1 MAARIAA
8 AERRR
13 YEELAVKVAEFG
25 YNTPPEV
32 LMEYQELRAKHGPI
46 ELLDQP
52 ATPEPEWRR
61 RLELDIDFLTVNM
74 AATFRRQTKLEQ
86 SVQLGRWLD
95 MIQIALLVLLLLAM
109 VGMAAQWVD
118 RFGWLW

>member
-1 MAARIAA
+1 MADKIAA
-8 AERRR
+8 AEHKR
-13 YEELAVKVAEFG
+13 YEILAEQVAIHG

-46 ELLDQP
+46 ELIDQP
-52 ATPEPEWRR
+52 QIPPPERRR

-74 AATFRRQTKLEQ
+74 AAIFRRQTKLEQ

>member
-1 MAARIAA
+1 MEARIAA

-25 YNTPPEV
+25 YSTPPEV

-52 ATPEPEWRR
+52 AAPQPERRR
-61 RLELDIDFLTVNM
+61 RLELDI
-74 AATFRRQTKLEQ
+74 EQ
-86 SVQLGRWLD
+86 SVHLGRWLD
-95 MIQIALLVLLLLAM
+95 VIQIGLLLLVLLALL
-109 VGMAAQWVD
+109 GMAFLSFKCVD
-118 RFGWLW
+118 VSV

>member
-25 YNTPPEV
+25 YSTPPEI

-46 ELLDQP
+46 ELIDAPQAP
-52 ATPEPEWRR
+52 VPERRR
-61 RLELDIDFLTVNM
+61 RLELDIDWLSFNM
-74 AATFRRQTKLEQ
+74 ESMFRRQTKMEQ
-86 SVQLGRWLD
+86 SVHLGRWLD
-95 MIQIALLVLLLLAM
+95 VIQIGLLLLVLLALLGVA
-109 VGMAAQWVD
+109 VQWVD